1 MEKEQILAPALQCC
15 WKGDFKSAFHRA
27 NFVWT
32 GVHAGTVIYMAEK
45 WLPDAKPRFWYA
57 VLDPSRVT
65 LTMAFCKHFYPFNSD
80 AAVRERDT
88 ESFVLFLI

>member
-1 MEKEQILAPALQCC
+1 MLCLSAAGRGI
-15 WKGDFKSAFHRA
+15 FKPAFHRA
-27 NFVWT
+27 NFVWI

-80 AAVRERDT
+80 TEVKERDT
-88 ESFVLFLI
+88 EGFVLFLI

>member
-1 MEKEQILAPALQCC
+1 MWI
-15 WKGDFKSAFHRA
+15 
-27 NFVWT
+27 

-65 LTMAFCKHFYPFNSD
+65 LTMVFCKHFYPFNSD
-80 AAVRERDT
+80 VAVKERDT
-88 ESFVLFLI
+88 ESFVLFLIQG